1 MAFLK
6 KQSRFVFMHSSWTK
20 IFLSAFLVLILLSV
34 GFWMGQE
41 KREDLIGWDQNFSEV
56 SSEEAYFKGELDMA
70 SSSIAPRDF
79 PVPSSGDL
87 SEYSSV
93 ETKIIRTANLS
104 LLVENTEEFIPRV
117 QTMVEGFK
125 GFVEYS
131 STWVEVDE
139 TTSGTMTLRVPSKDF
154 SSAMES
160 IKKMATVVKSESVSG
175 QNVTEEYIDLQARLK
190 TLQAEE
196 AQYLAILERAS
207 TVEEILKV
215 TDYLSNVRAEIE
227 SLQGRLQYL
236 ENQTDYSTITLAVY
250 EEASLISPTENWQP
264 VIVFK
269 EAFNQLIQFARWTVE
284 ALIWVVVFA
293 GPVLVFFGLIYSIWR
308 FLAPKK

>member
-1 MAFLK
+1 M
-6 KQSRFVFMHSSWTK
+6 V
-20 IFLSAFLVLILLSV
+20 
-34 GFWMGQE
+34 
-41 KREDLIGWDQNFSEV
+41 
-56 SSEEAYFKGELDMA
+56 
-70 SSSIAPRDF
+70 PRDF
-79 PVPSSGDL
+79 PIPSSGDL
-87 SEYSSV
+87 GQYASV

-139 TTSGTMTLRVPSKDF
+139 TTSGSMTLRVPSKDF

-160 IKKMATVVKSESVSG
+160 IKKMVTVVESESISA

-190 TLQAEE
+190 TLKAEE
-196 AQYLAILERAS
+196 AQYLLILERAS

-236 ENQTDYSTITLAVY
+236 ENQTDYSTITLTVH

-264 VIVFK
+264 LVVFK

-293 GPVLVFFGLIYSIWR
+293 GPALVILGFIYSIWR
-308 FLAPKK
+308 LLASRK